1 MANLGYFNDFS
12 PCTTS
17 ISMANIPY
25 VAGLLKSTMMGYKYA
40 SNCPWY
46 DKLTSAKSVKE
57 IFDVF
62 GIQFELRENR
72 FFPVIK
78 NVEVNPTYKDVL
90 KAIAKY
96 MENGEMFV
104 KDDFRYYTLSF
115 KDGNI
120 TGKRTTPSIPD
131 TTPVQNTPVKANKAT
146 KGKAKKEAPKKYAKT
161 EVRSDT
167 SVSSITARANNT
179 YTVQE
184 LTQELIRQILNGNG
198 NKQIEVKADFLF
210 KDAEQTA

>member
-1 MANLGYFNDFS
+1 MANYFNEFS

-25 VAGLLKSTMMGYKYA
+25 VAGLLKSEMMGYKYA

-62 GIQFELRENR
+62 AIQFELKENR
-72 FFPVIK
+72 FYPVIK

-90 KAIAKY
+90 KVIAKY
-96 MENGEMFV
+96 MENGEMFI
-104 KDDFRYYTLSF
+104 KDDFHFYTLSF

-120 TGKRTTPSIPD
+120 TGKRTTPTIPD
-131 TTPVQNTPVKANKAT
+131 TTPSAPVKANNKP
-146 KGKAKKEAPKKYAKT
+146 KNKAKKETPKKYAKT

-167 SVSSITARANNT
+167 SVSTITARDDNT

-198 NKQIEVKADFLF
+198 SKYIKVEADFLF
-210 KDAEQTA
+210 KSAEKTA